1 MCKGWRT
8 LIFLVSYL
16 AYNQIW
22 LKYSCEWWPTSA
34 TSQNWLKKKEK
45 KDKGHHQNNMIIWE
59 GFNTSFFSH
68 TKMPI
73 HYCQISFPWC
83 PWCPLCVCMHTCTYS
98 LGWNNSLVRSYKYWV
113 VFQKAKELE
122 LVQQQQQSFPCVEGA
137 SGYMVHESFH
147 MPNSHSLALYSTSAP
162 QFIHDTLFSKP
173 TTILKFF
180 KPSN

>member
-1 MCKGWRT
+1 MMTHFSYITKLAPKQKRKEKTRPSSKQHDNMRT
-8 LIFLVSYL
+8 IQHFIFLTYQDANPLLSNEFSLVSFVSL
-16 AYNQIW
+16 V
-22 LKYSCEWWPTSA
+22 
-34 TSQNWLKKKEK
+34 
-45 KDKGHHQNNMIIWE
+45 
-59 GFNTSFFSH
+59 
-68 TKMPI
+68 
-73 HYCQISFPWC
+73 
-83 PWCPLCVCMHTCTYS
+83 CVMHTCTYL
-98 LGWNNSLVRSYKYWV
+98 LGWNSLVRSYKYWV